1 MEINYSISQFQQET
15 DLLYVQQ
22 GHIHFF
28 QLKIFKGI
36 HIWGNFHQSEI

>member
-1 MEINYSISQFQQET
+1 MEINYFISQFQQER

-28 QLKIFKGI
+28 QVRNI
-36 HIWGNFHQSEI
+36 